1 VSLFEGL
8 HFDFIRGGR
17 RANQETPKTNFIQ
30 TVEASVTIA
39 EQRLTH
45 DPENTFHKGWLKTF
59 LEKDARAGFEMMR
72 FESNFSEKNMED
84 FLKHLR

>member
-1 VSLFEGL
+1 M
-8 HFDFIRGGR
+8 
-17 RANQETPKTNFIQ
+17 
-30 TVEASVTIA
+30 TIA